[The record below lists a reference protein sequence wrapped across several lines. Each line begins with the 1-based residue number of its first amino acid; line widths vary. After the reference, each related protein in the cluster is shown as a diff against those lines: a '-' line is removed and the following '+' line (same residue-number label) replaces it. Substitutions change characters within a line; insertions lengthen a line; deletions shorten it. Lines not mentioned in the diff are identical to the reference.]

1 MKNGY
6 RYDTIQTTNQEGSI
20 NGTRSTIAKYVVGP
34 GQKYGGEQV
43 IGMNTGINFMML
55 RYEDILLIYAEAT
68 LGSDATTADATA
80 LDAFNK
86 VRLRAGLPTK
96 SVLTIDDIMK
106 ERRVEFA
113 FEGDYWFD
121 ITRQGFAR
129 AKQIIEAQNRG
140 TIPGNLVRVTDFT
153 EDKMFLPI
161 PASEVLQDP
170 LLDEEPEHYYTK

>member
-1 MKNGY
+1 MLKPPWAPAP
-6 RYDTIQTTNQEGSI
+6 
-20 NGTRSTIAKYVVGP
+20 ST
-34 GQKYGGEQV
+34 
-43 IGMNTGINFMML
+43 
-55 RYEDILLIYAEAT
+55 
-68 LGSDATTADATA
+68 SDASA

-86 VRLRAGLPTK
+86 VRLRAGLPIK

-121 ITRQGFAR
+121 ITRQGFTK

-140 TIPGNLVRVTDFT
+140 TIPGNPFFITNFT

-170 LLDEEPEHYYTK
+170 KLDDDPEHYYTK